1 MPRQTVHGRLAPPL
15 FADLAPRNPV
25 RRLAYLC
32 AYTAS
37 CAVLHGL
44 LQQHYISTCRSSW
57 LSLFALDTG
66 PYCALVRKGLS
77 ALQWSPLLVS
87 GPLVGYLA

>member
-1 MPRQTVHGRLAPPL
+1 MSVQHI
-15 FADLAPRNPV
+15 

-44 LQQHYISTCRSSW
+44 LQQHYVSACRSTW
-57 LSLFALDTG
+57 LSLFALDPG
-66 PYCALVRKGLS
+66 PYCALVRRSLA
-77 ALQWSPLLVS
+77 ALQWSPLVVA
-87 GPLVGYLA
+87 PALAPALAPGFALPHAAGET